1 MMKKSAYITYKKIF
15 KEKNLNELYEKTIHL
30 NTASGI
36 DGMVKKVFDKNP
48 NLHFSIIDKKIYNGT
63 YNFTPYK
70 EKLFIKNRNS
80 LPRMISIPTIRDKI
94 VHKGL
99 HIIMREAFLINQPL
113 VQSVISD
120 MKKDL
125 EKFDSYIKID
135 IEKFYDN
142 INHDVLLKKLSKKIR
157 HVPLQDLI
165 LKAIKTPT
173 TAYGYS
179 SNNGIESNDLGV
191 PQGLSISNTLAEI
204 FFIDVD
210 RKFKKMKTISYFR
223 YVDDILILCN
233 RKKLE
238 SIKKKIVDEL
248 ETDYL
253 LRINEQKCSSGNI
266 NEEGFDFLGY
276 RVQKIDS
283 NENVGL
289 TIKRN
294 TKNKFEKSI
303 VDMFTRYRDS
313 EKVTIEEFVFHLNNK
328 ITGSISSKVNGD
340 TEKEKKY
347 GWVFFFSQVDDL
359 NVFRHLDWFIKKM
372 LVNFNLNNQVS
383 DKGLEVKSFM
393 KTYYEIIYNR
403 TKTKYIH
410 RPDRLTIEEKK
421 NLLIHTFNFR
431 RNYLD
436 TDEKIERNYY
446 SRVYKPIKRLE
457 KDVQNLS

>member
-1 MMKKSAYITYKKIF
+1 MKKPAYITYSKIF
-15 KEKNLNELYEKTIHL
+15 KEKNLSELYEKSIHFS
-30 NTASGI
+30 TASGI
-36 DGMVKKVFDKNP
+36 DGMVKKVFDKNLA
-48 NLHFSIIDKKIYNGT
+48 LHFSTIDKKIYNGT
-63 YNFTPYK
+63 YKFTPYK

-99 HIIMREAFLINQPL
+99 HIIMREAFVINQPL

-125 EKFDSYIKID
+125 KKFDSYIKID

-142 INHDVLLKKLSKKIR
+142 INHEILLQKLSKKIR
-157 HVPLQDLI
+157 HVQLQDLI
-165 LKAIKTPT
+165 LKAVKTPT

-179 SNNGIESNDLGV
+179 SNGLVESNELGV

-210 RKFKKMKTISYFR
+210 RKFKKMRTISYFR
-223 YVDDILILCN
+223 YVDDILVLCN
-233 RKKLE
+233 QKNLE

-248 ETDYL
+248 ETNYL
-253 LRINEQKCSSGNI
+253 LKINEQKCSEGSI
-266 NEEGFDFLGY
+266 NEDGFDFLGY

-289 TIKRN
+289 TIKKN

-313 EKVTIEEFVFHLNNK
+313 EKITIEEFIFHLNNK

-372 LVNFNLNNQVS
+372 LVNFNLNNQIS
-383 DKGLEVKSFM
+383 DKGLEVKSFL

-410 RPDRLTIEEKK
+410 RPDKLTIEEKK
-421 NLLIHTFNFR
+421 NLLINIFNFR
-431 RNYLD
+431 RSYLD
-436 TDEKIERNYY
+436 NDEKIERIYY